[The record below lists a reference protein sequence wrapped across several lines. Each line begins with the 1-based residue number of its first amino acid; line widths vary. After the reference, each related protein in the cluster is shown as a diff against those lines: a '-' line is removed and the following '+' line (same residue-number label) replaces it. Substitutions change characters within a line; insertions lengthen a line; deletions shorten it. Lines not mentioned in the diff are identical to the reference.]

1 MDLGKAGDSNTM
13 VKLFCELMPHG
24 WKLIREGWREG
35 LPKDKPPK
43 WTFCPLKKFPRDRV
57 LVEECKNCRHFKGL
71 SHSLERGKQ
80 GQTKQQPQGTKYGK
94 LNIKKGKP
102 QSKRPRIT
110 LTEKDLEKAVK
121 EKEEEDRKFW
131 EEEKR
136 LQKKIKESEK

>member
-57 LVEECKNCRHFKGL
+57 LIEECKKCPHFKGI

-80 GQTKQQPQGTKYGK
+80 QKDNTSFKVHMTPAKKRNPKKSFPQE
-94 LNIKKGKP
+94 
-102 QSKRPRIT
+102 Q
-110 LTEKDLEKAVK
+110 LEQAIK
-121 EKEEEDRKFW
+121 EKKEEDRKFW
-131 EEEKR
+131 EEEER
-136 LQKKIKESEK
+136 LQKEWKEGDKKK